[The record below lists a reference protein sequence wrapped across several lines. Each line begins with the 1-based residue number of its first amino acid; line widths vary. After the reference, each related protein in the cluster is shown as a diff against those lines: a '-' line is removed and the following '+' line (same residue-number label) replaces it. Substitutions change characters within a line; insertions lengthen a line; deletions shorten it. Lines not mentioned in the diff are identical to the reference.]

1 VAVTALGTAEATVLA
16 AVVPVLV
23 VQAVQVWQ
31 GRRAHQSAKSAAEQF
46 KPNGGSSLR
55 DAVDRLEYKVDKLHD
70 RHDHLSGRITLIED
84 HITKPK
90 GN

>member
-1 VAVTALGTAEATVLA
+1 MTALGTAEATVLA

-31 GRRAHQSAKSAAEQF
+31 NVRSNRTQRAACEQLV
-46 KPNGGSSLR
+46 PNGGASLR
-55 DAVDRLEYKVDKLHD
+55 DAVDRLEHKVDKLHD
-70 RHDHLSGRITLIED
+70 RHDHLQSRITLIED

-90 GN
+90 ED

>member
-1 VAVTALGTAEATVLA
+1 MTALGTAEATVLA

-31 GRRAHQSAKSAAEQF
+31 SVRAHKSSKATCAEF

-55 DAVDRLEYKVDKLHD
+55 DAVDRLEFKVDKLHD
-70 RHDHLSGRITLIED
+70 RHDALSGRIMLIED

>member
-1 VAVTALGTAEATVLA
+1 MTALGTAEATVLA
-16 AVVPVLV
+16 AVVPVLL
-23 VQAVQVWQ
+23 VQGVQVWQ
-31 GRRAHQSAKSAAEQF
+31 AVQARRQTKATCAEF

-55 DAVDRLEYKVDKLHD
+55 DAVDRLEFKVDALHD

-90 GN
+90 GE

>member
-1 VAVTALGTAEATVLA
+1 MTALGTAEATVLA

-23 VQAVQVWQ
+23 VQTVQVWQ
-31 GRRAHQSAKSAAEQF
+31 ATQARKTSRAAAEQF

-55 DAVDRLEYKVDKLHD
+55 DAVDRLESKVDRLHD

-90 GN
+90 GD

>member
-1 VAVTALGTAEATVLA
+1 MTALGTAEATVLA

-31 GRRAHQSAKSAAEQF
+31 SVRADKSSKAAAEQF

-55 DAVDRLEYKVDKLHD
+55 DAVDRLEFKVDKLHD
-70 RHDHLSGRITLIED
+70 RHDALSGRITLIED

-90 GN
+90 GD

>member
-1 VAVTALGTAEATVLA
+1 MTALGTAEATVLA

-23 VQAVQVWQ
+23 VQGVQVWQ
-31 GRRAHQSAKSAAEQF
+31 AVQAHRQTKATCAEF

-55 DAVDRLEYKVDKLHD
+55 DAVDRLEFKVDALHD
-70 RHDHLSGRITLIED
+70 RHDSLSGRITLIED

-90 GN
+90 GD

>member
-1 VAVTALGTAEATVLA
+1 MTALGTAEATVLA

-23 VQAVQVWQ
+23 VQAVQLWQ
-31 GRRAHQSAKSAAEQF
+31 GVHARRQTKATCAEF

-55 DAVDRLEYKVDKLHD
+55 DAVDRLEFKVDALHD

-90 GN
+90 GD

>member
-1 VAVTALGTAEATVLA
+1 MTALGTAEATVLA

-31 GRRAHQSAKSAAEQF
+31 AIRARKQHEATAQQF

-55 DAVDRLEYKVDKLHD
+55 DGFDRLEFKVDQLHD
-70 RHDHLSGRITLIED
+70 RHDQLDERILLIED
-84 HITKPK
+84 HVTKPRSI
-90 GN
+90 

>member
-1 VAVTALGTAEATVLA
+1 MIALGTAEATVLA

-31 GRRAHQSAKSAAEQF
+31 NVRSNRNQRAACEQLV
-46 KPNGGSSLR
+46 PNGGASLR
-55 DAVDRLEYKVDKLHD
+55 DAVDRLEHKVDRLHD

-90 GN
+90 ED